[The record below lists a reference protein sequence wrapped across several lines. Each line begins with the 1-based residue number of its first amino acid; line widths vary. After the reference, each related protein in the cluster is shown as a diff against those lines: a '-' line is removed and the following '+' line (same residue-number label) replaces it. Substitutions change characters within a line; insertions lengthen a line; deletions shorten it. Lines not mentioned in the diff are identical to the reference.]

1 MRMPTSVAK
10 NRCHSKDSRSGV
22 AYLPTTSG
30 TGCQDVRVPGE
41 PDRPLTEEELAARR
55 SNRRTLI
62 VVLLFV
68 VVLGILPLAAVLIDK
83 LS

>member
-1 MRMPTSVAK
+1 MPTSVAK
-10 NRCHSKDSRSGV
+10 ESLPLQGSRSD
-22 AYLPTTSG
+22 AFHLPPAIG
-30 TGCQDVRVPGE
+30 TGCQDVRVSDE
-41 PDRPLTEEELAARR
+41 PDHPLTEEELAARR

-68 VVLGILPLAAVLIDK
+68 VVLGVLPLVAVLLDK